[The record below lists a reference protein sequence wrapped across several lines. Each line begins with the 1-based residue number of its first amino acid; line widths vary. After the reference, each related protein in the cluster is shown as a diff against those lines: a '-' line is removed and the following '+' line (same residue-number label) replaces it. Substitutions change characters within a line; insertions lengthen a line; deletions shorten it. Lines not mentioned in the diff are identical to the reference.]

1 MTTMIQK
8 WGNSQGVRI
17 PKVILDSVNWSEN
30 EKIVIIVDNGKLVIK
45 IVIIVDNGKLV
56 IEKAKEEHKRKNIK
70 ELFKDYKEDYTPV
83 EIDWGKPEGDEI
95 W

>member
-30 EKIVIIVDNGKLVIK
+30 EK

-83 EIDWGKPEGDEI
+83 EIDWGKTEGDEI
-95 W
+95 L

>member
-30 EKIVIIVDNGKLVIK
+30 EKIVIIVDNGKLVI
-45 IVIIVDNGKLV
+45 
-56 IEKAKEEHKRKNIK
+56 EKAKKEHKRKI
-70 ELFKDYKEDYTPV
+70 
-83 EIDWGKPEGDEI
+83 
-95 W
+95 

>member
-17 PKVILDSVNWSEN
+17 PKGILDSVNWSEN
-30 EKIVIIVDNGKLVIK
+30 EKIVIIVDNGKLVI
-45 IVIIVDNGKLV
+45 
-56 IEKAKEEHKRKNIK
+56 EKAKKEHKRKNIK
-70 ELFKDYKEDYTPV
+70 ELFKNYNGDYKPT

>member
-30 EKIVIIVDNGKLVIK
+30 EK

-95 W
+95 L

>member
-30 EKIVIIVDNGKLVIK
+30 EKIVIIVDNGKLVI
-45 IVIIVDNGKLV
+45 
-56 IEKAKEEHKRKNIK
+56 EKAKEEHKRKNIK
-70 ELFKDYKEDYTPV
+70 ELFKDYKEDHTPV

>member
-8 WGNSQGVRI
+8 WGNSKGVRI

-30 EKIVIIVDNGKLVIK
+30 EK

>member
-30 EKIVIIVDNGKLVIK
+30 EKIVIIVDNGKLVI
-45 IVIIVDNGKLV
+45 
-56 IEKAKEEHKRKNIK
+56 EKAKEEHKRKNIK

-83 EIDWGKPEGDEI
+83 EIDW
-95 W
+95 

>member
-30 EKIVIIVDNGKLVIK
+30 EKIVIIVDNGKLVI
-45 IVIIVDNGKLV
+45 
-56 IEKAKEEHKRKNIK
+56 EKAKEEHRRKNIK

>member
-30 EKIVIIVDNGKLVIK
+30 EKIVIIA
-45 IVIIVDNGKLV
+45 DNGKLV

>member
-1 MTTMIQK
+1 MTTIIQK

-30 EKIVIIVDNGKLVIK
+30 EK

>member
-30 EKIVIIVDNGKLVIK
+30 EKIVIIVDNGKLVI
-45 IVIIVDNGKLV
+45 
-56 IEKAKEEHKRKNIK
+56 EKAKEEHKRKNIK
-70 ELFKDYKEDYTPV
+70 ELFKDYKEDYTPYPYRNRL
-83 EIDWGKPEGDEI
+83 GKNRRRRNI
-95 W
+95 VKQK

>member
-30 EKIVIIVDNGKLVIK
+30 EKIVL
-45 IVIIVDNGKLV
+45 IVDNGKLV

>member
-30 EKIVIIVDNGKLVIK
+30 EKIVIIVDNGKLVI
-45 IVIIVDNGKLV
+45 
-56 IEKAKEEHKRKNIK
+56 EKAKKEHKRKNIK
-70 ELFKDYKEDYTPV
+70 ELFNNYNGDYKPT

>member
-1 MTTMIQK
+1 MSSTIQK
-8 WGNSQGVRI
+8 CGNSHAVRI
-17 PKVILDSVNWSEN
+17 SKVILDSVNWSEN
-30 EKIVIIVDNGKLVIK
+30 EK

>member
-30 EKIVIIVDNGKLVIK
+30 EKIVIIVDNGKLVI
-45 IVIIVDNGKLV
+45 
-56 IEKAKEEHKRKNIK
+56 EKAKEEHKRKNIK
-70 ELFKDYKEDYTPV
+70 ELFKDYKEDYTSV

>member
-30 EKIVIIVDNGKLVIK
+30 EKIVIIVDNGKLVI
-45 IVIIVDNGKLV
+45 
-56 IEKAKEEHKRKNIK
+56 EKAKEEHKRKNIK

-83 EIDWGKPEGDEI
+83 EIDWRKTEGDEI
-95 W
+95 L

>member
-30 EKIVIIVDNGKLVIK
+30 EK

>member
-30 EKIVIIVDNGKLVIK
+30 EKIVIIVDNGKLVI
-45 IVIIVDNGKLV
+45 
-56 IEKAKEEHKRKNIK
+56 EKAKEEHKRKNIK
-70 ELFKDYKEDYTPV
+70 ELFKDYKEDYTRV